1 MRLPAIIAREQEEME
16 RTVLARLMDSMTRLY
31 WLIPVHGIVNPVKM
45 INVSSVKLLIKI
57 LATIAKERED
67 RVQTAHAHQMAT
79 TTLLFLLIH
88 LHGTAEH
95 VQTINVF
102 SVS

>member
-16 RTVLARLMDSMTRLY
+16 RTVLARLMDSMTLLY

-45 INVSSVKLLIKI
+45 INVSSVKLLTKI

-67 RVQTAHAHQMAT
+67 QVQTVRAHQMAT

-88 LHGTAEH
+88 QLGTAEH

>member
-1 MRLPAIIAREQEEME
+1 
-16 RTVLARLMDSMTRLY
+16 MTRLY
-31 WLIPVHGIVNPVKM
+31 WLIPVHGIAHPVRM
-45 INVSSVKLLIKI
+45 INVSSVKLLTKI

-67 RVQTAHAHQMAT
+67 RVQTALAHQMAT
-79 TTLLFLLIH
+79 MTLSFLLIH

-95 VQTINVF
+95 VRTINVF